1 MRFLCFGYS
10 SSRLTCASD
19 SSPDIARN
27 ECPNAISIPIS
38 PSNAPALGAKPK
50 RGSDVVCSGSA
61 LVAGGVASG
70 NSRNAPGAILG
81 NQPTASRLNAR
92 LCGAGEGGSL
102 CASGLVRMLYPDH
115 RINTTTITVVTY
127 IIRSASSDDS
137 CMPCVL
143 RHQKYTVIRIAN
155 PAAM

>member
-61 LVAGGVASG
+61 LVAGGGGFGQPRPAPPAHFGEQHPPPRVY
-70 NSRNAPGAILG
+70 SRILG
-81 NQPTASRLNAR
+81 
-92 LCGAGEGGSL
+92 GGGGGGPL
-102 CASGLVRMLYPDH
+102 P
-115 RINTTTITVVTY
+115 
-127 IIRSASSDDS
+127 
-137 CMPCVL
+137 
-143 RHQKYTVIRIAN
+143 
-155 PAAM
+155 